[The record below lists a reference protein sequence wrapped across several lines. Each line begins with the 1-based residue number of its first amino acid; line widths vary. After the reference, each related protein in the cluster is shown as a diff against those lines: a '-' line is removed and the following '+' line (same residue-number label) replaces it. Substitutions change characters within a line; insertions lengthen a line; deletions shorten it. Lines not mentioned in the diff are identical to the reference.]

1 MINRMFAF
9 CLMGM
14 VVLFFGCSPY
24 LQQISTLKDQD
35 VEKRRNAAFQ
45 LSTLDKIDEKMLPAL
60 LDAFSD
66 KDPIV
71 REFIIKSIGKMAPK
85 IEAVPQAIRRGLG
98 DPDLCVRRASA
109 AVFSSMR
116 PVPSA
121 VLPALARALADEDS
135 LLRSFVMSSFV
146 DIGPIGIN
154 ALVNLAQAATE
165 KADVRCSAL
174 ETLGTIGSEAKRA
187 LPDLKKL
194 LDDQDEKVRSAAQ
207 KSIRRIELSYSG
219 TSAANNTR

>member
-9 CLMGM
+9 CMTGTVM
-14 VVLFFGCSPY
+14 FFFGCSPY
-24 LQQISTLKDQD
+24 LKHVSTLRDND

-60 LDAFSD
+60 LDALSD

-71 REFIIKSIGKMAPK
+71 REFVIKSIGKMNPR
-85 IEAVPQAIRRGLG
+85 IEAVPQAVRRGLA

-116 PVPSA
+116 PVPSV
-121 VLPALARALADEDS
+121 VLPALARTLSDEDS
-135 LLRSFVMSSFV
+135 LLRSFVVSSFV

-154 ALVNLAQAATE
+154 ALVNIAQAASE

-174 ETLGTIGSEAKRA
+174 ETLGTIGCEAKRA

-194 LDDQDEKVRSAAQ
+194 LDDQDETVRNAAQ
-207 KSIRRIELSYSG
+207 ESIRKIELSYSC
-219 TSAANNTR
+219 TSAVNNTH